1 MREPSGQA
9 QLERKLFSLLKESG
23 ELDFPNEDW
32 VFDVLPE
39 LNDLE
44 PETLDNILAQART
57 HAK

>member
-1 MREPSGQA
+1 
-9 QLERKLFSLLKESG
+9 
-23 ELDFPNEDW
+23 